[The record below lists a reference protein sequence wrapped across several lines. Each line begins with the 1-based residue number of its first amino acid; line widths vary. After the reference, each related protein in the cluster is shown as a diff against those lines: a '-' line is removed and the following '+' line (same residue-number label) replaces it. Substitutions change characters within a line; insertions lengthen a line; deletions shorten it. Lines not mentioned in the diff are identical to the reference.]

1 MQTEIQTDS
10 FIAGA
15 GCNIT
20 NEKGSNINSASKAY
34 ICIGIKMFNQALSQS
49 MKLYKTG

>member
-1 MQTEIQTDS
+1 MQTETQTDS

-20 NEKGSNINSASKAY
+20 NQKGQIYNSASKAY
-34 ICIGIKMFNQALSQS
+34 IYIGIKMFNQALSQ
-49 MKLYKTG
+49 